1 MSTLRPRFCRE
12 TGETPHQYVT
22 RLRLAEAARLRLST
36 DRRVLH
42 IVIAV
47 GFENASHFSVQFKRD
62 YGMTPLAYRLRG

>member
-1 MSTLRPRFCRE
+1 M
-12 TGETPHQYVT
+12 T